1 MQKQLLAVAMF
12 LVLTVTPFDY
22 SVAQDEFQLQTSGNA
37 FLALCTQQNSSYQAC
52 IWYVIGYSDGLSF
65 TNAALT
71 SSATNHCTANGTNLM
86 SNVTGVQM
94 VDMVLGYLHRYPQQ
108 RHLPMPKL
116 IVDTFREA
124 WPCP

>member
-65 TNAALT
+65 TNAAL
-71 SSATNHCTANGTNLM
+71 NK
-86 SNVTGVQM
+86 
-94 VDMVLGYLHRYPQQ
+94 LGHKPLYCQ
-108 RHLPMPKL
+108 RH
-116 IVDTFREA
+116 
-124 WPCP
+124 